1 MRRCRVWLRATN
13 EPGVYAVVT
22 HVLFRRGSW
31 GSLARKRLVGPCSGF
46 RSILLGKVPCSLS
59 FGGSVSNEGER
70 DADWVS
76 ELSDAYW
83 PCRPLWG
90 LIYYA
95 GASALV
101 CEGVSNYREGIV
113 KEDKRRLSCLGG

>member
-1 MRRCRVWLRATN
+1 M
-13 EPGVYAVVT
+13 
-22 HVLFRRGSW
+22 SD
-31 GSLARKRLVGPCSGF
+31 
-46 RSILLGKVPCSLS
+46 
-59 FGGSVSNEGER
+59 EGER

-113 KEDKRRLSCLGG
+113 KETKQRLSCLGG